1 MAFLQI
7 QGVSKQYGGVGALT
21 NVTFDVA
28 EGEIV
33 SVIGPNGA
41 GKTTLFDCLTEFV
54 PPDAGRVRFQDADIT
69 GLPPDRI
76 NAAGIARTFQQIRLF
91 PNLTVLEN
99 VLVGMHTRTRAGV
112 LAALL
117 KPPWVVREEA
127 EARRRALD
135 LLALFQS
142 RLLPRMEQKASALSY
157 ANRRRLEVA
166 RALASAPKL
175 LLLDEPVAGMN
186 PNETRQAMEL
196 ITSLRDRGHTV
207 LIIEHDMSLVMTI
220 SDRVVVLDHGE
231 KIAEG
236 APAAI
241 QEDPRVVEAYMGR
254 VGAPCLSSTAF
265 PRATARSRFCAR
277 CRWRCVRANW
287 CACWA
292 ATPVASPPP

>member
-7 QGVSKQYGGVGALT
+7 QGLSKRYGGLTALA
-21 NVTFDVA
+21 NVTFEVSQ
-28 EGEIV
+28 GEIV

-41 GKTTLFDCLTEFV
+41 GKTTLFDCLTGFA
-54 PPDAGRVRFQDADIT
+54 PPDAGRVRFADADIT
-69 GLPPDRI
+69 GLAPDRV
-76 NAAGIARTFQQIRLF
+76 NAVGIARTFQQIRLF

-99 VLVGMHTRTRAGV
+99 VLVGMHGRTRAGA
-112 LAALL
+112 LSALL
-117 KPPWVVREEA
+117 RPPWVVREEA

-142 RLLPRMEQKASALSY
+142 RLLPRLEQKASALSY
-157 ANRRRLEVA
+157 ANRRRLELA

-207 LIIEHDMSLVMTI
+207 LIIEHDMNLVMTI

-254 VGAPCLSSTAF
+254 VGGDA
-265 PRATARSRFCAR
+265 
-277 CRWRCVRANW
+277 
-287 CACWA
+287 
-292 ATPVASPPP
+292 

>member
-7 QGVSKQYGGVGALT
+7 QGISKQYGGLWALA

-28 EGEIV
+28 QGEIV

-41 GKTTLFDCLTEFV
+41 GKTTLFDCLTGFV
-54 PPDAGRVRFQDADIT
+54 PPDAGRMRFQDADIT
-69 GLPPDRI
+69 GLSPDRI
-76 NAAGIARTFQQIRLF
+76 NAAGIARTFQQVRLF

-99 VLVGMHTRTRAGV
+99 VLVGMHARTRAGM
-112 LAALL
+112 LSALFQ
-117 KPPWVVREEA
+117 PPWVVREEA

-135 LLALFQS
+135 LLALFES
-142 RLLPRMEQKASALSY
+142 RLLPRLEQKASALSY
-157 ANRRRLEVA
+157 ANRRRLEIA
-166 RALASAPKL
+166 RALASAPRL
-175 LLLDEPVAGMN
+175 LLLDEPAAGMN

-207 LIIEHDMSLVMTI
+207 LLIEHDMNVVMTI

-254 VGAPCLSSTAF
+254 VGGHA
-265 PRATARSRFCAR
+265 
-277 CRWRCVRANW
+277 
-287 CACWA
+287 
-292 ATPVASPPP
+292 

>member
-7 QGVSKQYGGVGALT
+7 QGVSKQYGGLRALT
-21 NVTFDVA
+21 NVAFDVA
-28 EGEIV
+28 QGEIV

-41 GKTTLFDCLTEFV
+41 GKTTLFDCLTGFV

-69 GLPPDRI
+69 GLTPDRI
-76 NAAGIARTFQQIRLF
+76 NAVGIARTFQQIRLF

-99 VLVGMHTRTRAGV
+99 VLLGMHARTRAGV
-112 LAALL
+112 LSALIQ
-117 KPPWVVREEA
+117 PPWVVREEA

-142 RLLPRMEQKASALSY
+142 RLLPRLEQKASALSY
-157 ANRRRLEVA
+157 ANRRRLEIA
-166 RALASAPKL
+166 RALASAPRL

-207 LIIEHDMSLVMTI
+207 LLIEHDMNLVMTI

-241 QEDPRVVEAYMGR
+241 QEDPRVVEAYMGT
-254 VGAPCLSSTAF
+254 VGSHA
-265 PRATARSRFCAR
+265 
-277 CRWRCVRANW
+277 
-287 CACWA
+287 
-292 ATPVASPPP
+292 